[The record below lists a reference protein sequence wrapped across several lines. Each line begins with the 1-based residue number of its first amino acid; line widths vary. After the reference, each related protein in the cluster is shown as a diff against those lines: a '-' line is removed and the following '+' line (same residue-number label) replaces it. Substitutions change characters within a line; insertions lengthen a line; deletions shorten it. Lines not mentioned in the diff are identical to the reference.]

1 MQEIHGIEV
10 EAVQCILCMGC
21 RKDETTLGRKC
32 MGNIQSADAVHFNI
46 QKDQIRFAPGYFF
59 QPGQRFAES
68 SKFQSAFSFAK
79 LADDEQCNRFVV
91 NSDTSQL
98 FHRS

>member
-10 EAVQCILCMGC
+10 EAIQCILCMCC
-21 RKDETTLGRKC
+21 RKNKATFGRKR
-32 MGNIQSADAVHFNI
+32 MGNIQSVGTVHFNI
-46 QKDQIRFAPGYFF
+46 QKDQIRFAPGYFS
-59 QPGQRFAES
+59 QSGQRFAES
-68 SKFQSAFSFAK
+68 SKFQSSFSFAK

-91 NSDTSQL
+91 NSDTSKL